1 MGSTGTMVA
10 GIVHPF
16 GNVRSGLGI
25 SSRSITGKVEHTDAV
40 GLLLNVYVG
49 EVFMHGLQHLE
60 RVVQGGTV
68 SLENVFT
75 RIPTEALVGWS
86 TRRLPASAQTFN
98 RLVPLPWR
106 TAKIRSSWWLV
117 GCGAFPVTVLR
128 SLLTCAQHGI
138 TQCLACHLLNFLD
151 SRRLLFSSGSRHCA
165 QKASAFAVRSLQVL
179 ACLP

>member
-1 MGSTGTMVA
+1 MPRQAPRLPCAEVALAWPSASGTVLDFHEGFVGWGRVGSTGTMVT

-25 SSRSITGKVEHTDAV
+25 SSRSITGSVEHTDSL

-60 RVVQGGTV
+60 RVVQRSTV

-86 TRRLPASAQTFN
+86 TRRLPASAQTLN

-106 TAKIRSSWWLV
+106 TAEIRSSWWLV
-117 GCGAFPVTVLR
+117 GCWAFQVTVL
-128 SLLTCAQHGI
+128 
-138 TQCLACHLLNFLD
+138 
-151 SRRLLFSSGSRHCA
+151 
-165 QKASAFAVRSLQVL
+165 
-179 ACLP
+179 